1 MSESTNLTPSAR
13 RDAALA
19 SWAAFTATP
28 ATSDAATTG
37 AAFQNAVKGRELLDN
52 AYNASVAA
60 IMSAPDALA
69 DPAALA
75 IALGALATARDAIAA
90 TFPTTAP
97 RATSTA
103 PADPA
108 AIRAAAIERLGL
120 VRSVRAEL
128 VAALEWTDALVA
140 AAEQPFDGDAATS
153 AEEDATMAATTC
165 PEKISGWLAH
175 VGTALNRA
183 PRAAG
188 SPRAA
193 GTPRPT
199 SERYVVG
206 AVFAHGD
213 YRLTIGPAAEEN
225 GKLAYV
231 VTGADGTAIG
241 TATSAS
247 GAALLVNGGTSVSGN
262 AYWHDIPAA

>member
-1 MSESTNLTPSAR
+1 MSDTNQTPSQR

-19 SWAAFTATP
+19 AWATYTSTAP
-28 ATSDAATTG
+28 QPLPDVA

-75 IALGALATARDAIAA
+75 IALGALATARDAVAGE
-90 TFPTTAP
+90 FPTSAP

-120 VRSVRAEL
+120 VQSVRAEL
-128 VAALEWTDALVA
+128 VGAVTWLDAILETALA
-140 AAEQPFDGDAATS
+140 PFAGDSAMS
-153 AEEDATMAATTC
+153 AEEDAAAEAITC
-165 PEKISGWLAH
+165 PENVAKWLANI
-175 VGTALNRA
+175 GTALNRA

-206 AVFAHGD
+206 AVFQHGD

-262 AYWHDIPAA
+262 AYWHDTPAA